1 MKHAIAKADTLL
13 EALPYLRQFRG
24 ETFVIKYGGS
34 IQDTPG
40 GEESVVEDLLFLHTT
55 GIWPVVVHG
64 GGREISE
71 AQKEIGS
78 IPRFVHGLRV
88 TDDRTMA
95 LTDRVLGRI
104 NARIVSRIRKWGD
117 HAAGF
122 SGRTGGGVLVGR
134 KYRVTGDDL
143 GNVGVVSGFRMPP
156 LIRAEQAG
164 RIPIFSSVAV
174 GTHGEIY
181 NVNAD
186 DAAAALAARLKAAK
200 LILMTDV
207 PGIMDG
213 RGALLSTV
221 TAAKAKALI
230 GSGIISRGMIPKVKA
245 CLTALRGGVGKAHII
260 DGRLRHS
267 LLLEIFTSTGVG
279 TQIVNR

>member
-1 MKHAIAKADTLL
+1 MKHAIEKADTLL

-24 ETFVIKYGGS
+24 QTFVIKYGGS

-40 GEESVVEDLLFLHTT
+40 GEESVVEDLLFLHTS

-64 GGREISE
+64 GGKEISE

-78 IPRFVHGLRV
+78 MPRFVHGLRV

-122 SGRTGGGVLVGR
+122 SGRTGGGVLIGK
-134 KYRVTGDDL
+134 KYVVKNDDL
-143 GNVGVVSGFRMPP
+143 GNVGVVTGFRMPA
-156 LIRAEQAG
+156 LIRADQSG

-174 GTHGEIY
+174 GAKGELY

-186 DAAAALAARLKAAK
+186 DAAAALAAKLKAAK

-213 RGALLSTV
+213 RGNLLSTV
-221 TAAKAKALI
+221 AAAQARALI
-230 GSGIISRGMIPKVKA
+230 RTGVISRGMIPKVKA
-245 CLTALRGGVGKAHII
+245 CLTALNGGAGKAHIV

-267 LLLEIFTSTGVG
+267 LLLEIFTSSGVG
-279 TQIVNR
+279 TQIVRR